1 MLPDGMAALEEK
13 LKQNVLKNSTIV
25 SNTFALPS
33 YKPIKVIKLKE
44 FYQTPIYVY
53 NWQPK

>member
-13 LKQNVLKNSTIV
+13 LKQHVLKNSTIV

-33 YKPIKVIKLKE
+33 YKATKVIKFKD

-53 NWQPK
+53 HWQPK